1 MAPMTRLTL
10 TIAALAAT
18 CIAAQAQNA
27 KPPLT
32 NTKPLIDNA
41 QVRVTEMS
49 FQPGAKTGIVNQPN
63 RFVYA
68 LTDGALV
75 FSPPGK
81 HPYELS
87 FKAGEALWLTGE
99 AMATENDTD
108 KEVRA
113 LVVEL
118 KAPVRPAAPAGK
130 GKRKSGSKA
139 KTGKAPA
146 KSRPGG

>member
-1 MAPMTRLTL
+1 MMRLPL
-10 TIAALAAT
+10 TIAALALI
-18 CIAAQAQNA
+18 CSAAQAQDTKSTA
-27 KPPLT
+27 DA
-32 NTKPLIDNA
+32 KPLIENA
-41 QVRVTEMS
+41 QIRVVEMT

-81 HPYELS
+81 RPYELS

-99 AMATENDTD
+99 AMTTENDTD
-108 KEVRA
+108 REVRA

-118 KAPVRPAAPAGK
+118 KASGRPAAAGRKTKGKAVSKAKRGAPRGK
-130 GKRKSGSKA
+130 GKGRG
-139 KTGKAPA
+139 
-146 KSRPGG
+146 

>member
-1 MAPMTRLTL
+1 MTQLPL
-10 TIAALAAT
+10 TIAVLAMTCSTAL
-18 CIAAQAQNA
+18 AQNA
-27 KPPLT
+27 KPAQADA
-32 NTKPLIDNA
+32 KPLIDNP
-41 QVRVTEMS
+41 QVRVIEMS
-49 FQPGAKTGIVNQPN
+49 FRPGAKTGIVNQPN

-81 HPYELS
+81 RPYELS

-118 KAPVRPAAPAGK
+118 KAPVRPGAAPAAK
-130 GKRKSGSKA
+130 GKRKAGSKA
-139 KTGKAPA
+139 KTGKVPA
-146 KSRPGG
+146 KGKTRG

>member
-1 MAPMTRLTL
+1 MTRLLL
-10 TIAALAAT
+10 TIAVLAVT
-18 CIAAQAQNA
+18 CFGAQAQSA
-27 KPPLT
+27 KPAPT

-41 QVRVTEMS
+41 QVRVVEMS
-49 FQPGAKTGIVNQPN
+49 FQPGAKTGIVNHPN

-68 LTDGALV
+68 LTDGSLV

-81 HPYELS
+81 RPYELS

-118 KAPVRPAAPAGK
+118 KAPVRSAAPAAK
-130 GKRKSGSKA
+130 GRRRAASKG
-139 KTGKAPA
+139 KTGKVPA
-146 KSRPGG
+146 KTKPGA

>member
-1 MAPMTRLTL
+1 MTRLPL
-10 TIAALAAT
+10 TIALLAA
-18 CIAAQAQNA
+18 ISFAAQAQSA
-27 KPPLT
+27 KPALT
-32 NTKPLIDNA
+32 DTKPLIDNA
-41 QVRVTEMS
+41 QVRVVEMS
-49 FQPGAKTGIVNQPN
+49 FQPGAKTGIVNHPN

-81 HPYELS
+81 RPYELS

-118 KAPVRPAAPAGK
+118 KAPVRPAAPAAK
-130 GKRKSGSKA
+130 GKRKAASKA

-146 KSRPGG
+146 KGKPGG